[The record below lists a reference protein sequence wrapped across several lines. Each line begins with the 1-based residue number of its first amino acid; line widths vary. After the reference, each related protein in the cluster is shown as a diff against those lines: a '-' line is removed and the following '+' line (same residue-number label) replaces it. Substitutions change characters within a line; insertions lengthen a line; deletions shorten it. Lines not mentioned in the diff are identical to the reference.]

1 MDPSSLSPALQQ
13 QHGDHYYR
21 EVNRLREVLRDKLT
35 TVYRLGDY
43 DIFLVQSVRVGL
55 AMLSHL
61 LHKHKMSLNLAAH
74 HHYQPIELL
83 FSKPVPI
90 DAPGQNSGINMV
102 THVNPY
108 TGAINDLD
116 SLNHKT
122 VVDGSHSF
130 ATGLHDELVNNSSI
144 FLAPLHKHA
153 SVAVGLT
160 LIAVRPEHYS
170 CLFRSELRLFEGST
184 VSQRPLQEAI
194 AAMEA
199 PNWQPYNVASVE
211 KIDLP
216 LANGLRLTSLSAS
229 GLPFACFPV
238 ATLSDDQL
246 RKVKQIN
253 GSYFEHTHTLRIS
266 RWARGN
272 RFQQVDSTGSV
283 IDDLARL
290 WSQK

>member
-1 MDPSSLSPALQQ
+1 MDPSSLAPALQQ

-21 EVNRLREVLRDKLT
+21 EVNRQREVLRDKLT
-35 TVYRLGDY
+35 TTYRLEGY

-61 LHKHKMSLNLAAH
+61 LHKHNLSLQLGEH
-74 HHYQPIELL
+74 RHYQPIELL
-83 FSKPVPI
+83 FSHPVPN
-90 DAPGQNSGINMV
+90 DASAQNSGVNIV

-108 TGAINDLD
+108 TGESSDLEC
-116 SLNHKT
+116 SQGKA
-122 VVDGSHSF
+122 VVDASHSF
-130 ATGLHDELVNNSSI
+130 ATGLHDELINNSSI
-144 FLAPLHKHA
+144 FIAPLHKHA

-160 LIAVRPEHYS
+160 IVAVRPEHYS
-170 CLFRSELRLFEGST
+170 TLFRSELRLFEGST
-184 VSQRPLQEAI
+184 VSKQPLEQAI
-194 AAMEA
+194 AAMEEA
-199 PNWQPYNVASVE
+199 DWQPYNVASIE

-238 ATLSDDQL
+238 ATLSDEQL
-246 RKVKQIN
+246 RKIKQMN

-272 RFQQVDSTGSV
+272 RLQHVDHTGSV

>member
-1 MDPSSLSPALQQ
+1 MDASSLSPALQQ

-35 TVYRLGDY
+35 TVYRLEGY

-61 LHKHKMSLNLAAH
+61 LHKHNMSLHLGQH
-74 HHYQPIELL
+74 GHYHPIELL
-83 FSKPVPI
+83 FSKP
-90 DAPGQNSGINMV
+90 APTESGQNSGVNII

-108 TGAINDLD
+108 TGVISDLD
-116 SLNHKT
+116 AGGLKT
-122 VVDGSHSF
+122 VVDASHSF
-130 ATGLHDELVNNSSI
+130 ATGLHDELINNSTI

-153 SVAVGLT
+153 SVAVGLSV
-160 LIAVRPEHYS
+160 IAVRPEHYS
-170 CLFRSELRLFEGST
+170 RLFRSELRLFEGST

-194 AAMEA
+194 AVMDQPE
-199 PNWQPYNVASVE
+199 WQPYNVASIE
-211 KIDLP
+211 RIDLP

-238 ATLSDDQL
+238 ATLSEEQQN
-246 RKVKQIN
+246 KIKQMN

-272 RFQQVDSTGSV
+272 RHQHVDHTGSV

>member
-35 TVYRLGDY
+35 TGYRLGDY
-43 DIFLVQSVRVGL
+43 DIFLVQAVRVGL

-116 SLNHKT
+116 GLNHKT
-122 VVDGSHSF
+122 VADGAHSF

-199 PNWQPYNVASVE
+199 PDWQPYNVASVE